1 MEVVFITRFPS
12 NCLFLKEIAAYQEL
26 LSVVILLGSSINHE
40 DDENEIIRKANDLIS
55 KTKTLNML
63 II

>member
-1 MEVVFITRFPS
+1 MEVVFIAHFPS
-12 NCLFLKEIAAYQEL
+12 NRLFLKEIAAYQEL
-26 LSVVILLGSSINHE
+26 LSIVILLGSSINHE
-40 DDENEIIRKANDLIS
+40 DDENEIIRKAKDLIS